1 MIWPLKTCVHAD
13 CCARWWHSHCKY
25 QRESQAEWRTL
36 GMIEVTCQR
45 MSFSFLLSL
54 TFRPTA
60 NDTWQS
66 PRSRTRLLHSLVTTA
81 RGTKARGLKRST
93 EGILCCCWCVGM
105 SVHIYV
111 CVVVCMW
118 VWVDL
123 GSECKCIIMQ
133 GGILFSQWCSGIAH
147 ARKIS
152 GGNTV
157 TLWVRVN
164 NEIDSQCIMLCVFF
178 PNAVCGCTLK
188 VAYIPITPHMHVP
201 ANEVS
206 QQRCIISDQSQY
218 QYHCRVCAYMHVCVP
233 VRVYV
238 CLYVCTGVRSRASMQ
253 ESNTDGILVPRQ
265 KLSHEST
272 QTHLCL
278 DLFWFCHHVCLCA

>member
-1 MIWPLKTCVHAD
+1 
-13 CCARWWHSHCKY
+13 
-25 QRESQAEWRTL
+25 
-36 GMIEVTCQR
+36 
-45 MSFSFLLSL
+45 
-54 TFRPTA
+54 
-60 NDTWQS
+60 
-66 PRSRTRLLHSLVTTA
+66 
-81 RGTKARGLKRST
+81 
-93 EGILCCCWCVGM
+93 
-105 SVHIYV
+105 
-111 CVVVCMW
+111 
-118 VWVDL
+118 
-123 GSECKCIIMQ
+123 
-133 GGILFSQWCSGIAH
+133 
-147 ARKIS
+147 
-152 GGNTV
+152 
-157 TLWVRVN
+157 
-164 NEIDSQCIMLCVFF
+164 MLCVFF